1 MLDFTAQP
9 AAGFGC
15 ILVDSSQV
23 YTLIRTRITVQ
34 KKITK
39 KIKKKI
45 EVRSV
50 LITAGQFRFN
60 YWTQTRRSRPWQNRR
75 VLDADMKASMLPIG
89 LRCSGWMIQLQKPEL
104 PDQNNRQTV
113 ILFGSGDFSSKE
125 GADRPTLTILFYISK
140 TFKKHEV

>member
-1 MLDFTAQP
+1 MKSTEKGRKVVEVYNVRFAEKWSTKKFFLPPYAQTFFTHKFTVYLTFFLHVEVLYRRNSISVLSITYTLDCTAQP

-60 YWTQTRRSRPWQNRR
+60 Y
-75 VLDADMKASMLPIG
+75 
-89 LRCSGWMIQLQKPEL
+89 
-104 PDQNNRQTV
+104 
-113 ILFGSGDFSSKE
+113 
-125 GADRPTLTILFYISK
+125 
-140 TFKKHEV
+140 